1 MEREEKED
9 RGGGREGG
17 REGEDEA
24 GWGKVRERLVG
35 VGGERGGGEAN
46 GGGLMNGG
54 PLCHRCDGQL
64 QPERAPMRRRWSVQC
79 FEWPENIP
87 PSSICIEE
95 QKSPPSA
102 QLRAALGGLPCTSV
116 ELH

>member
-1 MEREEKED
+1 M
-9 RGGGREGG
+9 
-17 REGEDEA
+17 
-24 GWGKVRERLVG
+24 RERLVG
-35 VGGERGGGEAN
+35 VGGEGAGGATN

-64 QPERAPMRRRWSVQC
+64 QPERAPMHRRWSVQC

-95 QKSPPSA
+95 QKNHRRVHNLE
-102 QLRAALGGLPCTSV
+102 QLWEVYCALQ
-116 ELH
+116 

>member
-1 MEREEKED
+1 ME
-9 RGGGREGG
+9 GGREGG
-17 REGEDEA
+17 RGWCRVGESEGEI
-24 GWGKVRERLVG
+24 GRSWRREW
-35 VGGERGGGEAN
+35 GGEAN